1 MYSSHPLTT
10 VCPYHI
16 FEIQQL
22 HINDQQSKKK
32 WKSHEQLNISQAVS
46 VSKQVKQK
54 YLIWIYITTHL
65 RNILM
70 YESIHFIIP
79 QTICIITGYAEKQV
93 Y

>member
-22 HINDQQSKKK
+22 KK
-32 WKSHEQLNISQAVS
+32 WKAHKELSISQAVS